1 MIDLARERFY
11 ATKTQPILRTRV
23 IDSQPAGDFEWQLVQ
38 ITRGGG
44 RDVYQVFVD
53 TRAGGRRDALN
64 TVAGASAYARYIAGL
79 NRPAAPLG
87 AEQTNTTLVVGGE
100 LLKVYR
106 RLEPGPNPDVE
117 LQRALAGCPHIADV
131 TGHVTRGGYT
141 LAMLQKRI
149 DGTDGFTLATQGNLT
164 CDDAREL
171 GAAIKRVHEGLAAP
185 VQRIHG
191 DLHLGQTIWSKRW
204 YLVDFEGEPARSLAE
219 RRRPDHPMRDLAG
232 MVRSFDYARAVG
244 GFDRAWERER
254 VQALLAGYGA
264 HDPDLLRE
272 YEVEKARYEVRYEL
286 DHRPEWAH
294 IPLAA
299 LERLTQ

>member
-11 ATKTQPILRTRV
+11 ATKSQPILHTEV
-23 IDSQPAGDFEWQLVQ
+23 IDAQPAGDFEWQLVRVE
-38 ITRGGG
+38 RGGG
-44 RDVYQVFVD
+44 RDVYQMLVD

-64 TVAGASAYARYIAGL
+64 TVAGATAYARHIAGL
-79 NRPAAPLG
+79 ERPAAPLG

-117 LQRALAGCPHIADV
+117 LQRALTGCPHIAQV
-131 TGHVTRGGYT
+131 TGHFMRGGYT

-164 CDDAREL
+164 LDHAREL
-171 GAAIKRVHEGLAAP
+171 GAAIKRIHEGLAG
-185 VQRIHG
+185 RIHG

-204 YLVDFEGEPARSLAE
+204 YLVDFEGEPARPLAE
-219 RRRPDHPMRDLAG
+219 RRSPGDPMRDVAG

-254 VQALLAGYGA
+254 VDALLEGYGA
-264 HDPDLLRE
+264 HDPVLLRR

-286 DHRPEWAH
+286 NHRPEWAH
-294 IPLAA
+294 IPQAA
-299 LERLTQ
+299 LARLTR